1 VSLRAVRWLVAAGAA
16 ALLAATAAGCS
27 DHDTAQAKP
36 AHQAKRASASPSA
49 APKSLLKVTMPTA
62 GLTTA
67 QRPAA
72 DAVLT
77 YWIRYGT
84 AVSTGDL
91 KGSGLSGA
99 VSTASGMA
107 STQRVVDTLN
117 KKKQRYRGS
126 LLITV
131 RLIDVGPQ
139 TATVD
144 ACVDQRNSVLT
155 SDAGTPVAEPGK
167 TAVLAIA
174 HTLVLR
180 DKHWLVD
187 RLNPAVFSC

>member
-1 VSLRAVRWLVAAGAA
+1 MSLRAARWLVAAGAA
-16 ALLAATAAGCS
+16 ALLAVTAAGCS
-27 DHDTAQAKP
+27 DHDTAPAKP
-36 AHQAKRASASPSA
+36 AHQAKQASSSPSA
-49 APKSLLKVTMPTA
+49 APKSLLKVTMPTTSI
-62 GLTTA
+62 TTA
-67 QRPAA
+67 QRPVA

-77 YWIRYGT
+77 YWTRYGT

-99 VSTASGMA
+99 VSTASGVA
-107 STQRVVDTLN
+107 GTQHVVDTLN
-117 KKKQRYRGS
+117 KKKQRYQGS

-131 RLIDVGPQ
+131 RAVDVGPQ

-144 ACVDQRNSVLT
+144 ACVDQRNSLLT
-155 SDAGTPVAEPGK
+155 SDTGKPVAEPGK
-167 TAVLAIA
+167 AAVLPIA

-187 RLNPAVFSC
+187 RLNPAAFSC